1 MQDGRAIFLP
11 QPKIKLMRSFYVS
24 FGLCSVMLIS
34 QTTKIGQV
42 LCFKMAVIQIGPVP
56 VRRGYRGSAQVLTK
70 VLSAHKHIIQ
80 VEGPS
85 RTPDSI

>member
-24 FGLCSVMLIS
+24 FGLCTVMLIF

-42 LCFKMAVIQIGPVP
+42 LCFKMAAIQTGPDP
-56 VRRGYRGSAQVLTK
+56 MRRGTQVL
-70 VLSAHKHIIQ
+70 HKSLQIKYCQ
-80 VEGPS
+80 PVTTWYKEPS
-85 RTPDSI
+85 